1 MDPVELMSKL
11 EKVVDVYSVSDE
23 DACGL
28 LMTCMPRSST
38 SVLLQDV
45 CDKRA
50 DRGARREALLR
61 LAGTDLI
68 NLRKITEVKMEIG
81 EHPLAFASRLW
92 EMLSCYSGVPNASK
106 QDLIFKS
113 ALIAQSSSHMR
124 EAIALHVD
132 VNTPYEQ
139 IISKMTR
146 HFNARSQMK
155 AA

>member
-28 LMTCMPRSST
+28 LMTCIPRSST

-68 NLRKITEVKMEIG
+68 INRNITEVKMEIG
-81 EHPLAFASRLW
+81 EHPLAFRPGCGKCLAVTVVCPMHLNKISF
-92 EMLSCYSGVPNASK
+92 LS
-106 QDLIFKS
+106 
-113 ALIAQSSSHMR
+113 
-124 EAIALHVD
+124 LH
-132 VNTPYEQ
+132 
-139 IISKMTR
+139 
-146 HFNARSQMK
+146 
-155 AA
+155 